1 MKSLFLYVEDT
12 NLKPL
17 YEEAAQQ
24 HNDSV
29 ENNPF
34 PDAGFDLFIPQEQ
47 SSDSGVLKVNYE
59 VIASMYDNSGNP
71 SAFFLYS
78 RSSIYKTPL
87 RMTNSV
93 GIIDSGYRGNLG
105 SFFDVSSPV
114 LLKRGQRL
122 VQVCAPNL
130 DPFKVRLVSNVE
142 ELGQTARGEGGFGST
157 GV

>member
-1 MKSLFLYVEDT
+1 MKTLFLYVEDI
-12 NLKPL
+12 NLRIM
-17 YEEAAQQ
+17 YEEAAQR

-34 PDAGFDLFIPQEQ
+34 PDSGFDLFLPREQ
-47 SSDSGVLKVNYE
+47 SVESGVLNVNYE
-59 VIASMYDNSGNP
+59 VIAAMYENNVP
-71 SAFFLYS
+71 SAFFLYA

-105 SFFDVSSPV
+105 SFFDVSSHV
-114 LLKRGQRL
+114 DLKRGQRL

-130 DPFKVRLVSNVE
+130 EPFKVRLVSNLE
-142 ELGQTARGEGGFGST
+142 ELGQTARGDGGFGST

>member
-1 MKSLFLYVEDT
+1 MKTLFIYVQDN
-12 NLKPL
+12 NLRL
-17 YEEAAQQ
+17 MYEEACQK

-34 PDAGFDLFIPQEQ
+34 SDSGFDLFLPQEHTLT
-47 SSDSGVLKVNYE
+47 SGISKLDYE
-59 VIASMYDNSGNP
+59 VNAAMYEDSLP
-71 SAFFLYS
+71 KAFFLYS

-93 GIIDSGYRGNLG
+93 GIIDSGYRGNLC
-105 SFFDVSSPV
+105 SAFDVLDEV
-114 LLKRGQRL
+114 NLKMGQRL

-130 DPFKVRLVSNVE
+130 EPFNVQLVSSLE
-142 ELGQTARGEGGFGST
+142 ELGHTVRGQGGFGST